1 MTSSK
6 GLDFV
11 INSQNE
17 AILCGIGT
25 CTDENV
31 VVPSSFNGCIVVG
44 VAEKAFERNDFVK
57 SIVLPF
63 SVENIEK
70 MAFAWCRKLE
80 SIRMEGVVNIKNR
93 AFMGCDSLK
102 SISLGDYLT
111 TIDEKAFSYCA
122 ALDFLNLPRH
132 IEFIGSAAFEGCR
145 NLKKIALPNSIKI
158 IENSTFYACSSLR
171 CVKLPN
177 QLEYIDEYAFAYC
190 ISITEMNLSP
200 KTVINSEAFFE
211 CETVKTKVS

>member
-6 GLDFV
+6 GLEFV

-17 AILCGIGT
+17 AYLCGIGT

-31 VVPSSFNGCIVVG
+31 VVPSSYNGCMVVG

-57 SIVLPF
+57 SVTLPF
-63 SVENIEK
+63 SVESIEK

-80 SIRMEGVVNIKNR
+80 SIRMEGVIDIKNR

-102 SISLGDYLT
+102 SVSLGDYLQI
-111 TIDEKAFSYCA
+111 IDDKAFSYCS
-122 ALDFLNLPRH
+122 ALERIDLPRH
-132 IEFIGSAAFEGCR
+132 IGSIGTAAFEGCR
-145 NLKKIALPNSIKI
+145 NLKKISLPNSLKV
-158 IENSTFYACSSLR
+158 IENSTFYACTSLKY
-171 CVKLPN
+171 VKLPN

-190 ISITEMNLSP
+190 ISILEINIPSN
-200 KTVINSEAFFE
+200 TVINSEAFFE
-211 CETVKTKVS
+211 CGNRKAS

>member
-6 GLDFV
+6 GLEFV

-17 AILCGIGT
+17 AYLCGIGT

-31 VVPSSFNGCIVVG
+31 VVPSSFNGCMVVG
-44 VAEKAFERNDFVK
+44 VAEKAFERNDLIK
-57 SIVLPF
+57 SVILPF

-70 MAFAWCRKLE
+70 MAFAWCRNLE
-80 SIRMEGVVNIKNR
+80 SIRMEGVIDIKNR

-102 SISLGDYLT
+102 NVVFGDYLQF
-111 TIDEKAFSYCA
+111 IDDKAFSYCS
-122 ALDFLNLPRH
+122 ALERIELPRH
-132 IEFIGSAAFEGCR
+132 VGSIGTAAFEGCR
-145 NLKKIALPNSIKI
+145 NLKKISLPNSVKV
-158 IENSTFYACSSLR
+158 IENSTFYACTSLR
-171 CVKLPN
+171 SVKLSN

-200 KTVINSEAFFE
+200 KTVINNEAFFE
-211 CETVKTKVS
+211 CENVKSKVS